1 MNENPTIA
9 EPIEAVGATTP
20 PPPLPPTMPVRPPLL
35 RSRTDRMLGGV
46 CGGLGR
52 YFDVDP
58 VLIRILVVVLT
69 VFSGGTFGI
78 AYLLAWFFIKDEPLW
93 APVPMPAGSVPASY
107 AAGGTGTFVD
117 PATGQVY
124 GAYATP
130 APVAVRTEP
139 RSYLGLIT
147 LSAAVLVGGLLWVL
161 GVSGI
166 SVPGVV
172 VAASML
178 GVLGIGLLVGAFR
191 GRAKWLIAPAVVLL
205 LIAQAAT
212 LVPRIVSDTA
222 GSGVGDRRWTPTT
235 STASFELGAGDA
247 VLDLG
252 SLPVGASSISAS
264 VGVGQLRVLVPADIR
279 VVLVGS
285 VGIGEI
291 DLPRSPHQSGNN
303 VKVERTFEPLG
314 TSTTIPVTTVEL
326 TAQVG
331 LGQLEVRRATS

>member
-1 MNENPTIA
+1 
-9 EPIEAVGATTP
+9 
-20 PPPLPPTMPVRPPLL
+20 
-35 RSRTDRMLGGV
+35 MLGGV

-69 VFSGGTFGI
+69 VFSGGAFGLGYLI
-78 AYLLAWFFIKDEPLW
+78 AWVVIKDGPQW
-93 APVPMPAGSVPASY
+93 APVPVPAGSVPSSY

-124 GAYATP
+124 GGYAAP
-130 APVAVRTEP
+130 APAPLRTEP

-147 LSAAVLVGGLLWVL
+147 ESAAVLVGGLLWVL
-161 GVSGI
+161 GVSGV

-205 LIAQAAT
+205 VITQAASV
-212 LVPRIVSDTA
+212 VPRIVSDTA
-222 GSGVGDRRWTPTT
+222 GSGVGDRRWTPTA
-235 STASFELGAGDA
+235 SAASFELGAGDA
-247 VLDLG
+247 VLDLR
-252 SLPVGASSISAS
+252 SLPAGTAVISAS
-264 VGVGQLRVLVPADIR
+264 VGVGQLRVLVPAGTR
-279 VVLVGS
+279 VVLVATVELGELALPGS
-285 VGIGEI
+285 ARE
-291 DLPRSPHQSGNN
+291 SGDNLR
-303 VKVERTFEPLG
+303 VERTFEPLG
-314 TSTTIPVTTVEL
+314 TSTTIPVTTVEV

-331 LGQLEVRRATS
+331 LGELEVRRATS